1 MPLLARYRQR
11 GPWLQRTHE
20 LPPSVTLHAQPYL
33 EVRALH
39 PLVVDLDRIAPQK
52 YATSVIRAGIFL
64 GENLKSFAQN
74 AGVAAARS

>member
-1 MPLLARYRQR
+1 
-11 GPWLQRTHE
+11 
-20 LPPSVTLHAQPYL
+20 
-33 EVRALH
+33 VRALH